1 MAVGVALVVVLLG
14 GSWDLVSMVFST
26 STGLISNIRIVTLI
40 ITLVTNSHDPLSS
53 RRHAAA
59 AAPPP
64 PPPPPPLPSLLH
76 LLLHIHTFTLQVCQ
90 QREAT

>member
-40 ITLVTNSHDPLSS
+40 ITLVTTSHDPLSS

-64 PPPPPPLPSLLH
+64 PPPPPPSLLH

>member
-1 MAVGVALVVVLLG
+1 MAVGVVVLLG

-64 PPPPPPLPSLLH
+64 PPPPPLPSLLH